1 MFSDGRTG
9 YVGNGGIMA
18 LILGLLIGIA
28 FGFVLKKS
36 RICYMGTIR
45 DIYLEGRN
53 YNLLLLFATIFT
65 ESILY
70 NIFVLTGLVAD
81 GYVSCFSLV
90 ALPVGSMMC

>member
-45 DIYLEGRN
+45 DI
-53 YNLLLLFATIFT
+53 
-65 ESILY
+65 S
-70 NIFVLTGLVAD
+70 
-81 GYVSCFSLV
+81 
-90 ALPVGSMMC
+90 